1 MSFFFCTTCFGVAK
15 RDHLAESTLL
25 EIVLFFEVSTLVV
38 ECGLVVELS
47 DDFGRGRL
55 AFGRSVL
62 AEIGRLLEL
71 IGAGNF
77 WCKSFFGT
85 RCEGILD
92 FGRWLGVG
100 GLIWLGRLEIGLCG
114 LTVGFAVNLF
124 KISKKKIKAYSL
136 LFSSPTKK
144 SVSYMPACVLYWP
157 QSLFSAIVDPS
168 YLEPRHDQLVG
179 VRQIWIFQVLPV
191 WPLVV
196 AGSLCFHSG
205 SILTHRECSS
215 LFSRFLK

>member
-38 ECGLVVELS
+38 DCGLVVELS

-77 WCKSFFGT
+77 
-85 RCEGILD
+85 
-92 FGRWLGVG
+92 
-100 GLIWLGRLEIGLCG
+100 
-114 LTVGFAVNLF
+114 
-124 KISKKKIKAYSL
+124 
-136 LFSSPTKK
+136 
-144 SVSYMPACVLYWP
+144 
-157 QSLFSAIVDPS
+157 
-168 YLEPRHDQLVG
+168 
-179 VRQIWIFQVLPV
+179 
-191 WPLVV
+191 
-196 AGSLCFHSG
+196 
-205 SILTHRECSS
+205 
-215 LFSRFLK
+215 